1 MSTYNIYYTL
11 ATLTYVWITCGVKNE
26 IELLQQK
33 PHDLEKPLGSS
44 WKRTH
49 SIPKN
54 GLFFLSNGQSI
65 GVRIPTSFHLN
76 PPFSFL
82 VL

>member
-1 MSTYNIYYTL
+1 MSTYNIYCTL
-11 ATLTYVWITCGVKNE
+11 ATLTCVWITCGVKNE

-49 SIPKN
+49 
-54 GLFFLSNGQSI
+54 
-65 GVRIPTSFHLN
+65 
-76 PPFSFL
+76 
-82 VL
+82 